1 MPVFPPGLDASE
13 GNGKVVCV
21 MDASSYVGSWIVQGL
36 LQRGYS
42 VHATVQRDAGEVES
56 LGKLHGERL
65 QIFYAD
71 VLDYH
76 SITDALKGCSAL
88 FYTFEH
94 PQSAAG
100 YDEVMAEIEVQA
112 AHNPLEACAQNE
124 TIEKVVFT
132 SSVAAAIWREDGEYK
147 VNAIDERHWSDANLC
162 RKLKL
167 WYALAKTLSEKAAWA
182 LAMDR
187 GLNMVTI
194 NASLIVG
201 PGITYKSSGSTI
213 AYLKGAAQMYEKG
226 TLSSV
231 DIRFLADAHIC
242 AYEDPSAY
250 GRYICFNQIVSNAED
265 VGNLAQS
272 LRHLVPFPDRFEDST
287 VHQQRLSNK
296 KLTGLM
302 VGFGNRA
309 TLSSEL

>member
-1 MPVFPPGLDASE
+1 MPVFPSGLEASE

-21 MDASSYVGSWIVQGL
+21 MDASSYVGLWIVRGL
-36 LQRGYS
+36 LQRGYT
-42 VHATVQRDAGEVES
+42 VHATVQREAGEVES
-56 LGKLHGERL
+56 LRKLHGDRL

-76 SITDALKGCSAL
+76 SITDALKGCSGL

-94 PQSAAG
+94 LQSAAG

-112 AHNPLEACAQNE
+112 AHNALEACAQTE

-132 SSVAAAIWREDGEYK
+132 SSVAAAIWRDDGDYN
-147 VNAIDERHWSDANLC
+147 VNAVDERHWSDANLC
-162 RKLKL
+162 KKLKL
-167 WYALAKTLSEKAAWA
+167 WYALAKTLSERAAWA

-201 PGITYKSSGSTI
+201 PGITYKSSGSII

-226 TLSSV
+226 TLASV
-231 DIRFLADAHIC
+231 DVRFLADAHIC

-250 GRYICFNQIVSNAED
+250 GRYICFNQIVSSAEEA
-265 VGNLAQS
+265 VNLSQS
-272 LRHLVPFPDRFEDST
+272 LRHLIPFPDRFEDST
-287 VHQQRLSNK
+287 VHQQRLSNN
-296 KLTGLM
+296 KLNGLM
-302 VGFGNRA
+302 VGYGSLA
-309 TLSSEL
+309 TLSGEV